1 MNLSSFLLSHRNLRG
16 LEIIKP
22 RFEVSIDQLIPTLDS
37 LTLDIEHLNQKTLL
51 VARHIQNLKLGSQL
65 RTINSEIFQW
75 LSRRLHHLDLS
86 DIDLSQMTS
95 DSRCHLIKYLSKHS
109 QDYLNIIYPRM
120 KYLNE
125 CHCARIF
132 IDHIQFKNNYNNDSI
147 CYRLCHFSDC
157 PTISEYFKDK
167 YPFIIPDHQSH
178 PIFNETMDEK
188 NNLNEY
194 LPAVEI
200 FSDPFDVDMIS
211 FLINQTS
218 DQERNETQ
226 R

>member
-1 MNLSSFLLSHRNLRG
+1 MNLSSFLISHKNLRG

-37 LTLDIEHLNQKTLL
+37 LSLDIEHLNEKTLL
-51 VARHIQNLKLGSQL
+51 IARHIHNLKLGSRL
-65 RTINSEIFQW
+65 RTIESNIFNL

-86 DIDLSQMTS
+86 DIDLSQLTL
-95 DSRCHLIKYLSKHS
+95 DSRCYLLQYLSNNS
-109 QDYLNIIYPRM
+109 QIQLNIIYPKT

-125 CHCARIF
+125 CDCFRLF
-132 IDHIQFKNNYNNDSI
+132 LNDIQFKNNNNNNNNNNNDSI
-147 CYRLCHFSDC
+147 CLKLCHLSDC
-157 PTISEYFKDK
+157 QIISEYFKEK
-167 YPFIIPDHQSH
+167 YPLIS
-178 PIFNETMDEK
+178 NET
-188 NNLNEY
+188 NNLSTI
-194 LPAVEI
+194 EI
-200 FSDPFDVDMIS
+200 FSDPIDVDMIS